1 MPDIGWFG
9 RAQNQVSFH
18 GGPAAHFF
26 YGIRNVKAME
36 PAARIEELIAP
47 SLEHAGFRVVRVR
60 LIGSGR
66 HTLQIMAE
74 PVDGSAMSVE
84 HCAEVSR
91 LVSAIL
97 DVEDPI
103 NGSYMLEVSSP
114 GIDRPLVRMEDYDR
128 FSGFDAHVE
137 SRVAVVDRK
146 KFSGILRG
154 TEGGDIRIDVDGEI
168 YEVPFADIHRA
179 KLILTDELIAASQNA
194 HKRQNA

>member
-1 MPDIGWFG
+1 MD
-9 RAQNQVSFH
+9 Q
-18 GGPAAHFF
+18 AALV
-26 YGIRNVKAME
+26 GKLVE
-36 PAARIEELIAP
+36 PALNAQGYDL
-47 SLEHAGFRVVRVR
+47 VRVKLGGGDDLR
-60 LIGSGR
+60 
-66 HTLQIMAE
+66 LQIMAE
-74 PVDGSAMSVE
+74 RADRTEMTVE
-84 HCAEVSR
+84 DCAAISR
-91 LVSAIL
+91 NISSLL
-97 DVEDPI
+97 DAEDPI
-103 NGSYMLEVSSP
+103 PEAYTLEVSSP

-154 TEGGDIRIDVDGEI
+154 TEGGDILIDVDGEI